1 MVRVAQPSG
10 GETTFEK
17 DLPRSPRTVRISQP
31 CGGKTTFDKELPR
44 SPRTIRVSQPSGG
57 KTTFEEEPYPET
69 RLRVLK
75 PPGGGSS
82 IAFGGD
88 DEPARPTKSANPS
101 ATAPQD
107 NSQSNGT
114 VQNGNHTNGQTPT
127 TNGTCNGTTSNGSM
141 TPNGSTPTTASSP
154 SSAKSQDTQNRL
166 FGGSNNST
174 NGKDTPSKP
183 KVRDHM
189 RSSIFGDDGNTSSR
203 NGTPNGTAYY
213 GTWRRRDPVT
223 GEGVQCWDLHAPRHG
238 SCRGRRGNIRRGT
251 PSACETSAKATPE
264 PPKPSSAPAAQPAQ
278 AKTRVPPGGFSTA
291 LW

>member
-1 MVRVAQPSG
+1 MTTTNTFSG
-10 GETTFEK
+10 IGEGQ
-17 DLPRSPRTVRISQP
+17 RIS
-31 CGGKTTFDKELPR
+31 
-44 SPRTIRVSQPSGG
+44 S
-57 KTTFEEEPYPET
+57 
-69 RLRVLK
+69 RVLK

-203 NGTPNGTAYY
+203 NGTPNGT
-213 GTWRRRDPVT
+213 
-223 GEGVQCWDLHAPRHG
+223 
-238 SCRGRRGNIRRGT
+238 GT
-251 PSACETSAKATPE
+251 PSACETTAKATPE